1 MARVVKEKPKTPL
14 EMVIKISLSVFTLQE
29 DEIIG
34 ILEKKGEEEK
44 SFLVVLVSLV
54 SVIYRKF
61 IPNQLEENLCTSY
74 E

>member
-61 IPNQLEENLCTSY
+61 IPNQLEENLGTSY